1 MIYDFS
7 KIDSMEERFDALS
20 FDLESEYEAVVREIL
35 ENTNKHRIEIQSLF
49 LPVVD
54 HKDFSSQLLEVDTI
68 YIDKSNSIKLKL
80 AGTKRSIEFDS
91 LSTESMRSV
100 VNEIR
105 EDILN
110 DESE

>member
-20 FDLESEYEAVVREIL
+20 FDLESEYEAAVR
-35 ENTNKHRIEIQSLF
+35 EIQSLF

-100 VNEIR
+100 MNEIR